1 MATSSAAAPSAA
13 VSLAPTGYDR
23 FLAVGAILL
32 LAVVLVAL
40 GRGAGRWAQLPWV
53 VWAHLLTIL
62 MALALTPVMMLR
74 RRGDRLHRRLGWAWA
89 ASLFLTAALSFGVR
103 TINPGQLSLIHI
115 LSAWTLLQVPLIV
128 LAARRHNL
136 RRHRNAVR
144 AMATGALLVAGIF
157 TLVPDR
163 LLGHWLYGRA
173 GSESSGAAETIR

>member
-1 MATSSAAAPSAA
+1 MATNSAAASRAP
-13 VSLAPTGYDR
+13 VSLAPTGYDK
-23 FLAVGAILL
+23 FLAAGAVLL
-32 LAVVLVAL
+32 LAIVLVAL
-40 GRGAGRWAQLPWV
+40 GRGAGEWARLPWI

-62 MALALTPVMMLR
+62 VALALTPVMMLR
-74 RRGDRLHRRLGWAWA
+74 RRGDRLHRRLGWLWA
-89 ASLFLTAALSFGVR
+89 AAMFLTAALSFAVR

-136 RRHRNAVR
+136 RRHRNAIR

-173 GSESSGAAETIR
+173 GSESSGAAQSIR